1 MVVEV
6 ELDGWVGEEGGM
18 EGGEEEG
25 GILESG

>member
-6 ELDGWVGEEGGM
+6 ELDRGVSEEGGM

-25 GILESG
+25 GILESS